1 MVRAWAA
8 AVSAYAELVTASN
21 FSFLRG
27 ASHPEE
33 LVMQAKAIGLDAIAI
48 CDANSVAGIVRAHG
62 QGKKERMRFIVG
74 CRLSLMDG
82 VEIACL
88 PTDRAA
94 YGRLCQLLT
103 TGNRRAP
110 KAQCFLWLD
119 DVLRFGDGQIL
130 IALPTASL
138 EQSKAF
144 TDTLRTLAA
153 RFPGAVY
160 LGAAPRVDGL
170 DARRFLALSTLA
182 AATEAPLVAI
192 GDCLYHHPDRRALQ
206 DVVTCIREK
215 CTL

>member
-8 AVSAYAELVTASN
+8 AVTAYAELVTASN

-33 LVMQAKAIGLDAIAI
+33 LVVQAKAIGLDAIAI

-62 QGKKERMRFIVG
+62 QAKKEAMRFIVG

-110 KAQCFLWLD
+110 KARCFLWLD
-119 DVLRFGDGQIL
+119 DVLRFGDGQML

-138 EQSKAF
+138 EQSPAF
-144 TDTLRTLAA
+144 IDALR
-153 RFPGAVY
+153 
-160 LGAAPRVDGL
+160 
-170 DARRFLALSTLA
+170 ALSECRVSRCRTA
-182 AATEAPLVAI
+182 
-192 GDCLYHHPDRRALQ
+192 GRRAGCAALPGIIGACRR
-206 DVVTCIREK
+206 DRGATRCHGR
-215 CTL
+215 LPLSPS